1 MIDLTHARALTL
13 LNPWAWAITNAGKRI
28 ENRSWPIPRGLQRV
42 LIHAGA
48 GWDRDAET
56 FISGLGF
63 ELPAL
68 NLITTSAI
76 VAIADLNGVCRDTVD
91 RPRATC
97 RCGDWAAAGQYHW
110 QLGRVTV
117 LADPVRVPR
126 GAQRTWAPAPE
137 FVSAIARQ
145 VS

>member
-28 ENRSWPIPRGLQRV
+28 ENRS
-42 LIHAGA
+42 
-48 GWDRDAET
+48 
-56 FISGLGF
+56 
-63 ELPAL
+63 
-68 NLITTSAI
+68 
-76 VAIADLNGVCRDTVD
+76 
-91 RPRATC
+91 C